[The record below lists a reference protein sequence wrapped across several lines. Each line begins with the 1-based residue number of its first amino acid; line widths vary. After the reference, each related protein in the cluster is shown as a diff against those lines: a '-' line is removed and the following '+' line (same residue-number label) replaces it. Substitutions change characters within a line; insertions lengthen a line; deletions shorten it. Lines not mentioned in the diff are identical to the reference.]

1 MKRTEI
7 YKGINAKM
15 ENRLDHNTL
24 NTNLQIGDNNNEE
37 TENVNIDDNEEKDT
51 TIINGG
57 IHIHDGGFQI
67 NQKLDEIGGSAHQN
81 SDTKNVLTTDHA
93 IQILFGLIGVAVVVL
108 AIGISISC
116 IIRKQKKRNRKMK
129 ARIQKNTE
137 TMLMKELNDLKEK
150 FYAEQRI
157 IGHKPRR
164 KFHNSTSNHP
174 FHVRSHSK
182 NETILSLNY
191 TSCSNISEI

>member
-24 NTNLQIGDNNNEE
+24 NSNVQIGDNNNED
-37 TENVNIDDNEEKDT
+37 TENYNIADNEEKDT

-57 IHIHDGGFQI
+57 IHIHEGGFQI

-81 SDTKNVLTTDHA
+81 PDTKNVLTTDHA
-93 IQILFGLIGVAVVVL
+93 LQMLFGLIGVAVVVL

-116 IIRKQKKRNRKMK
+116 IIKNQKRKNRKMK

-137 TMLMKELNDLKEK
+137 TMIMKELNDLKGQLQ
-150 FYAEQRI
+150 AERFAQNSRRS
-157 IGHKPRR
+157 HK
-164 KFHNSTSNHP
+164 NSTKINN
-174 FHVRSHSK
+174 SK
-182 NETILSLNY
+182 NDTVFTLNY